1 MPFVRIEIYEG
12 RSPEEVQ
19 LLADTVHEAVVKDFA
34 APPGDRFQIIQQHP
48 NNQMIALDYGL
59 GFTRTN
65 KMVLLQ
71 VFSQGRTV
79 AQKQA
84 FYAEVAELFEERG
97 IAGPDDLIISM
108 IDNTRADWSL
118 GRGRAQFIVG
128 DI

>member
-1 MPFVRIEIYEG
+1 MPCVRIEIYEG

-34 APPGDRFQIIQQHP
+34 APPGDRFQIIKQHP
-48 NNQMIALDYGL
+48 REQMIMLDFGM
-59 GFTRTN
+59 GFRRTN
-65 KMVLLQ
+65 KL
-71 VFSQGRTV
+71 VFMEIVSQGRTV

-84 FYAEVAELFEERG
+84 FYAKVAELFEERG

-108 IDNTRADWSL
+108 VDNTRADWSL

>member
-1 MPFVRIEIYEG
+1 MPLVRIEIYEG

-19 LLADTVHEAVVKDFA
+19 QLADTVHEAVVNEFA

-48 NNQMIALDYGL
+48 REQMIMLDFGM
-59 GFTRTN
+59 GFKRTN
-65 KMVLLQ
+65 KL
-71 VFSQGRTV
+71 VFMEIVSQGRTV
-79 AQKQA
+79 EQKQA
-84 FYAEVAELFEERG
+84 FYAKVAELFEERG

-108 IDNTRADWSL
+108 VDNTRADWSL